1 MSYYNSLSLSLYDF
15 VWCVCVDFCKWRSLR
30 LNWREEKLL
39 EARCAVRWSTDSKL
53 LPRPPPPNP
62 RFALEWFTPSD
73 SLLLSRL
80 ITKAV
85 IKRGPTIYHELE
97 FRDRSLEFGEKLLW
111 ISFEYQNLAEVKWH
125 CVYHRPNYFNLHHKV
140 VEKGVKLFCFYFQI
154 CIWHNCAVFV
164 LNLQSNKLNLTFIRW
179 SCVFLSAGGDLF

>member
-1 MSYYNSLSLSLYDF
+1 MSNKHPTRRYNVQKERIVTLLDF
-15 VWCVCVDFCKWRSLR
+15 SFPIEYLRSFSRIRVADKCSYSKWVITTAYRFLCMILCGVCVDFCKWRSLR

-80 ITKAV
+80 ITKAM
-85 IKRGPTIYHELE
+85 IKRGPTIYHDLE

-111 ISFEYQNLAEVKWH
+111 ISFEYQNLAEVKLH
-125 CVYHRPNYFNLHHKV
+125 CVYHCPN
-140 VEKGVKLFCFYFQI
+140 
-154 CIWHNCAVFV
+154 
-164 LNLQSNKLNLTFIRW
+164 
-179 SCVFLSAGGDLF
+179 

>member
-1 MSYYNSLSLSLYDF
+1 MWVINFQREGTMFKKRELLRFWTFPFQLSICGVSHVFALRINVVTLSELLQQLIAFF
-15 VWCVCVDFCKWRSLR
+15 VWFCVVCVCVDFCKWRSLR

-73 SLLLSRL
+73 SILLSRL
-80 ITKAV
+80 ITKAM

-111 ISFEYQNLAEVKWH
+111 ITFEYQNLAEVKWR
-125 CVYHRPNYFNLHHKV
+125 CVYYCPN
-140 VEKGVKLFCFYFQI
+140 
-154 CIWHNCAVFV
+154 
-164 LNLQSNKLNLTFIRW
+164 
-179 SCVFLSAGGDLF
+179 